1 MNILSEPFD
10 LQKKFSLIHG
20 KQGSALVLRSES
32 EDSESWDEVLSN
44 IFPGFKMPV
53 FSNSG
58 KGKWYRQADEAFRTN
73 LTWTRA
79 GSLRA
84 STAR

>member
-1 MNILSEPFD
+1 M
-10 LQKKFSLIHG
+10 
-20 KQGSALVLRSES
+20 LRSES

-44 IFPGFKMPV
+44 IFPGFKMPD

-73 LTWTRA
+73 LTSSPRT
-79 GSLRA
+79 GFNGQMNNDES
-84 STAR
+84 